1 MVYISEISFHAI
13 FRLEPIAPE
22 FPTPFGRAGDPRSV
36 RAYQSSRAKTV
47 HQQQSLGDFKIW
59 PEIANLKGK
68 GPGGGLSNTC
78 LGNSLSQEMR
88 WGALLRLLFLRGL
101 LSLYVKGSL
110 MDCCWCT
117 VLATLVRSH
126 GRTISNNFRCWSR
139 QTLALDYSIGLKHG
153 SAGPPREMRRRAT
166 QYLWRLKAV
175 LFPPL
180 SAEIRATGETLYNNR
195 RASGLNCFGRA
206 GGIGNTTD
214 SRFCRGGTAP
224 EATTR
229 HPFYLVFLPPSLLDI
244 LLLWR
249 RSVASRVF
257 LFNWNAHKANTVQTS
272 EQEPN
277 KPRPHE
283 NAQTNTS
290 ESNKRR

>member
-1 MVYISEISFHAI
+1 M
-13 FRLEPIAPE
+13 
-22 FPTPFGRAGDPRSV
+22 

-126 GRTISNNFRCWSR
+126 GRTISNNSRCWSR

-180 SAEIRATGETLYNNR
+180 SAEIRATVPARDEVFSSYHCHGYQRMKLSPFILTLAYITLL
-195 RASGLNCFGRA
+195 SFFLGL
-206 GGIGNTTD
+206 T
-214 SRFCRGGTAP
+214 
-224 EATTR
+224 
-229 HPFYLVFLPPSLLDI
+229 
-244 LLLWR
+244 
-249 RSVASRVF
+249 
-257 LFNWNAHKANTVQTS
+257 
-272 EQEPN
+272 
-277 KPRPHE
+277 
-283 NAQTNTS
+283 
-290 ESNKRR
+290 